1 MEARIRIFIKM
12 ILAMVLGFLLIW
24 LIYTDEKKIKM
35 TQPEGELMMVQDVKI
50 LLRELAEAGAGG
62 IDKKSLEGLL
72 DNFFTD
78 ESEQLSY
85 EGYLKILDY
94 LLPEE
99 GQSGES
105 DRLKDK
111 ITYNKYKDNF
121 FVLKEDW
128 YKSFEQLIKYFG
140 LEETFKQ
147 EKIEIIC
154 GGKNLAGEEEIGEGC
169 LLAAGGKVYTYL
181 SQDFAELE
189 FTSVNA
195 YVRENRLLTLLDI
208 VPDKT
213 LLKNVWIMEAK
224 EENIQFFYEGFEIL
238 ADTRAASENPA
249 FFREQVGDVSFTAGN
264 ISSISVKK
272 DRISGKL
279 LSVSDKE
286 LEVEGY
292 GSFLFKEG
300 CVGYKLYEELRIADK
315 SELFIGY
322 DFADF
327 VLEDGEVCAF
337 LNTRKEKMEKI
348 RVAVK
353 SNGFESLYHDHI
365 KLVCGDDMSVYYGP
379 YDDRKQEMIEAGEE
393 LLIEADG
400 KYMEGNRVEVVP
412 VVNTGKIQV
421 SSLKRSQGIPA
432 YRGKM
437 EIACTDQGLLL
448 INEVLLEEY
457 LYSVVPSEMPASYP
471 IESLKAQAVC
481 ARTYGYRYLE
491 HPGYGSLGAHVD
503 DSVGFQVYNNIAEN
517 VNSTKAVKETTGILL
532 LYNEEPVS
540 TYYYSTS
547 CGYGA
552 DAGVWNENQK
562 EELPYLK
569 STYIAQNSDESEEA
583 KKESQGME
591 SEESKDRDIKK
602 FTVQDLCGEEN
613 FRAYI
618 TQADENAYEKEEA
631 WFRWTYQVEEMDTEL
646 LVKRLKDRYG
656 AGKVFTFTGKGK
668 PEEETEAFELKEP
681 ESFKKVYDIRCLKR
695 KEGGVMD
702 ELLIET
708 DKGTYKV
715 VSEYNIRYVLNQGG
729 EVIRQDG
736 SESAGASLLPSAY
749 FVIDTIKSKESVV
762 GYTIAGGGY
771 GHGVGMSQNGAKAM
785 GKEGK
790 NCESIL
796 SFYFQGCQMGKIY

>member
-1 MEARIRIFIKM
+1 MEARVRIFIKM
-12 ILAMVLGFLLIW
+12 ILAAALAFLLIW
-24 LIYTDEKKIKM
+24 LIYTDEKVLKV
-35 TQPEGELMMVQDVKI
+35 TQPEGELVTLQDVKI
-50 LLRELAEAGAGG
+50 LLKELEEAEG

-72 DNFFTD
+72 NNFFTY
-78 ESEQLSY
+78 EGEQLNY
-85 EGYLKILDY
+85 EGYLKILDC

-99 GQSGES
+99 KNLGES
-105 DRLKDK
+105 SRIKDK
-111 ITYNKYKDNF
+111 ITYKNKYKDDL
-121 FVLKEDW
+121 FVLKKDW
-128 YKSFEQLIKYFG
+128 YESFEQLIKYFG
-140 LEETFKQ
+140 LEESFKK

-154 GGKNLAGEEEIGEGC
+154 GGKNLAGKEEIGEGC
-169 LLAAGGKVYTYL
+169 LITAGGKIYTYL
-181 SQDFAELE
+181 SQDFAELK
-189 FTSVNA
+189 FTSVDA

-208 VPDKT
+208 LPDKT

-264 ISSISVKK
+264 ISGISVKK

-292 GSFLFKEG
+292 GNLLFKES
-300 CVGYKLYEELRIADK
+300 CVGYKLYEELRMADK

-353 SNGFESLYHDHI
+353 SNGFESLYHDSI
-365 KLVCGDDMSVYYGP
+365 KLICEDDMSVYYGP
-379 YDDRKQEMIEAGEE
+379 YNDRKQEIIEAGKE
-393 LLIEADG
+393 LLIEAGG

-412 VVNTGKIQV
+412 FVNTGKIQV
-421 SSLKRSQGIPA
+421 SSLKRSQGVPA

-517 VNSTKAVKETTGILL
+517 VNSTKAVKETAGTLL
-532 LYNEEPVS
+532 LYNGEPVS

-547 CGYGA
+547 CGFGA

-569 STYIAQNSDESEEA
+569 STYISREN
-583 KKESQGME
+583 
-591 SEESKDRDIKK
+591 DRGN
-602 FTVQDLCGEEN
+602 FAMQDLCEEEN

-618 TQADENAYEKEEA
+618 TQTDENAYEKEEA
-631 WFRWTYQVEEMDTEL
+631 WFRWNYQVEKLDTDL
-646 LVKRLKDRYG
+646 LAKRLKDRYG
-656 AGKVFTFTGKGK
+656 AGKVFTFTGKER
-668 PEEETEAFELKEP
+668 PEEEPEAFELKEP

-695 KEGGVMD
+695 KEGGVID

-708 DKGTYKV
+708 DQGTYKV

-729 EVIRQDG
+729 EVTRQDG
-736 SESAGASLLPSAY
+736 SGSASASLLPSAY
-749 FVIDTIKSKESVV
+749 FIIDTVKSKENVV

-796 SFYFQGCQMGKIY
+796 SFYFQGCQTGKIY